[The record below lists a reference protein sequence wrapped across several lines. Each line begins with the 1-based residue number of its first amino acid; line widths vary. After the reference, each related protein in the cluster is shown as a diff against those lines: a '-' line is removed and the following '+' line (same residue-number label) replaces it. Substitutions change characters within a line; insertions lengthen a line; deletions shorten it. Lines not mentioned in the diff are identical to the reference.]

1 MNARLQ
7 HAWRALP
14 ALLLAACAS
23 VPPSITPPAAITQM
37 QAQPDRLI
45 VVAVANQTDSVA
57 PRAGSTLRGY
67 DAVPR
72 YAVSG
77 EARATLSDLKRAYDL
92 REVAAWPIVPLSLH
106 CAVLEIAPR
115 ASRDE
120 VLKLLANDPR
130 VRVAQPLQTFATL
143 SDAGTEHGYNDP
155 YVGLQ
160 RGFAAIQAQAAQQ
173 WSRGEGV
180 RVAIVDTGL
189 DTTHPDLKGRVHA
202 QRNFVDADGQRFDAD
217 RHGTA
222 IAGVIA
228 AVANNR
234 EGIVGVAPEAQLLA
248 FKACWQP
255 DPRVDAA
262 QCNSFTLAQ
271 AISAAIESSAQ
282 IVNLSLAGPA
292 DPLLTALVMKGIE
305 LGMIF
310 VGAVPRDGS
319 TSGFPAGIPG
329 VIAVDSAG
337 ALRDADG
344 VLRAPGREI
353 LTLTPGGHYDFASG
367 SSLAAA
373 HVSGTVALLLRE
385 SPHLSSIAARDLL
398 RRSSLPDAS
407 GKATVNAC
415 AALLNLGANGSCAP
429 LGAGSVP
436 AAAATFAP
444 LQLRR

>member
-1 MNARLQ
+1 MRSR
-7 HAWRALP
+7 WIAL
-14 ALLLAACAS
+14 ATSILTACAS
-23 VPPSITPPAAITQM
+23 APVSITPPAAITQM
-37 QAQPDRLI
+37 QTQPDRLI
-45 VVAVANQTDSVA
+45 VVAVANPTDSAA

-77 EARATLSDLKRAYDL
+77 EARATLADLMRAYDL

-106 CAVLEIAPR
+106 CAVLEVAPR

-120 VLKLLANDPR
+120 VIQRLTHDPR
-130 VRVAQPLQTFATL
+130 VRVAQPLQTFSTL
-143 SDAGTEHGYNDP
+143 SDAAPTHGYNDP
-155 YVGLQ
+155 YVSLQ

-189 DTTHPDLKGRVHA
+189 DTAHPDLKGRVRV
-202 QRNFVDADGQRFDAD
+202 QRNFVDADAQRFGAD

-222 IAGVIA
+222 VAGVIA

-234 EGIVGVAPEAQLLA
+234 EGIVGVAPEAELLA

-255 DPRVDAA
+255 DPRADAA

-271 AISAAIESSAQ
+271 AISAAIESTAQ

-292 DPLLTALVMKGIE
+292 DPLLTALVMRGLE
-305 LGMIF
+305 QGMIF

-319 TSGFPAGIPG
+319 TLGFPAGIPG
-329 VIAVDSAG
+329 VIAVDAAG
-337 ALRDADG
+337 ALRDAEG

-385 SPHLSSIAARDLL
+385 SPHLSAVAMRDLL

-407 GKATVNAC
+407 GQATVNAC
-415 AALLNLGANGSCAP
+415 AALLNLGTSGTCAP
-429 LGAGSVP
+429 AGAVTVP
-436 AAAATFAP
+436 AATFAP
-444 LQLRR
+444 LQMRR